1 MSMFG
6 NEFIWGETVTYEP
19 AEILSP
25 KDISSLSKIIA
36 NMENEIDDEG
46 EPAVK
51 EHLKSRIDAIEKDRQ
66 RIRDL
71 FPDMKREEWDDNTD

>member
-1 MSMFG
+1 MD
-6 NEFIWGETVTYEP
+6 V
-19 AEILSP
+19 
-25 KDISSLSKIIA
+25 KDEDKSEESKQNHIIYYNSLTKIIK

-71 FPDMKREEWDDNTD
+71 FPDMKREEWDDNTN

>member
-1 MSMFG
+1 MDVKKEDKSEESRQ
-6 NEFIWGETVTYEP
+6 NHIIYY
-19 AEILSP
+19 
-25 KDISSLSKIIA
+25 KSLSKIIA

-71 FPDMKREEWDDNTD
+71 FPDMKKEEWDDNAN

>member
-1 MSMFG
+1 MVEVMD
-6 NEFIWGETVTYEP
+6 V
-19 AEILSP
+19 
-25 KDISSLSKIIA
+25 KDEDKSEESKQNHIIYYKSLTKIIK

-71 FPDMKREEWDDNTD
+71 FPDMKREEWDDNAD

>member
-1 MSMFG
+1 MDVKEEDKSEESKQ
-6 NEFIWGETVTYEP
+6 NHIIYY
-19 AEILSP
+19 
-25 KDISSLSKIIA
+25 KSLTKIIK

>member
-1 MSMFG
+1 VVEVMD
-6 NEFIWGETVTYEP
+6 V
-19 AEILSP
+19 
-25 KDISSLSKIIA
+25 KDEDKSEESKQNHIIYYKSLTKIIK

-71 FPDMKREEWDDNTD
+71 FPDMKREEWDDNTE

>member
-1 MSMFG
+1 MD
-6 NEFIWGETVTYEP
+6 V
-19 AEILSP
+19 
-25 KDISSLSKIIA
+25 KDEDKSEKSKQNHIIYYKSLTKIIK

-71 FPDMKREEWDDNTD
+71 FPDMKREEWDDNAD

>member
-1 MSMFG
+1 MDVKEEDKSEESKQ
-6 NEFIWGETVTYEP
+6 NHIIYY
-19 AEILSP
+19 
-25 KDISSLSKIIA
+25 KSLTKIIK

-71 FPDMKREEWDDNTD
+71 FPDMKREEWDDNSD

>member
-1 MSMFG
+1 MVEVMD
-6 NEFIWGETVTYEP
+6 V
-19 AEILSP
+19 
-25 KDISSLSKIIA
+25 KDEDKSEESKQNHIIYYKSLTKIIK

>member
-1 MSMFG
+1 
-6 NEFIWGETVTYEP
+6 
-19 AEILSP
+19 
-25 KDISSLSKIIA
+25 
-36 NMENEIDDEG
+36 MENEIDDEG

-71 FPDMKREEWDDNTD
+71 FPDMKREEWDDNTE

>member
-1 MSMFG
+1 MD
-6 NEFIWGETVTYEP
+6 V
-19 AEILSP
+19 
-25 KDISSLSKIIA
+25 KDEDKSEESKQNHIIYYNSLTKIIK

-71 FPDMKREEWDDNTD
+71 FPDMKREEWDDNAD